1 MVLMKEL
8 IQCIN
13 ITVVLGM
20 DVLSVIIKILLIIRV
35 KQLWKIFRNKQ

>member
-13 ITVVLGM
+13 ITVVFGM